1 MGSWNETCMLTN
13 LPISHGEPVY
23 AIFLAESSLR
33 NHGVYPTDQY
43 LPFAMVEGVYDD
55 YGGLENPDSK
65 QEQMILKAIAEVRTK
80 DETFLD
86 GKRFENIN
94 DLIYQLRDVILPE
107 NINYRME
114 YKPIVFLYT
123 VFVKKPILDEMFKGL
138 TVTDYRIGTEAQ
150 PMDNWAAHWTEQLVD
165 LITKSFPDKM
175 SDDPQTKT
183 MAEMKRKT
191 EQMDA
196 FRDIR
201 KTIHCDRFPVRDV
214 SSLMEQMT
222 EVDLKTAMDMM
233 SLMMKTTYLLER
245 CRMAYYVPNKGS
257 DVFDVPDERKK
268 LERLTE
274 REIQRIGQQSE
285 M

>member
-13 LPISHGEPVY
+13 LPIFHGEPVY

-55 YGGLENPDSK
+55 YGGLENPDNK
-65 QEQMILKAIAEVRTK
+65 QEQMILKAIAEVRAE

-86 GKRFENIN
+86 GKHFESIN
-94 DLIYQLRDVILPE
+94 DLIYQLRDVVLPE

-138 TVTDYRIGTEAQ
+138 AVTDYRIGVEAL
-150 PMDNWAAHWTEQLVD
+150 PMEKWAAHWTDQL
-165 LITKSFPDKM
+165 
-175 SDDPQTKT
+175 
-183 MAEMKRKT
+183 
-191 EQMDA
+191 
-196 FRDIR
+196 
-201 KTIHCDRFPVRDV
+201 
-214 SSLMEQMT
+214 
-222 EVDLKTAMDMM
+222 VDLKTAMDMM

-274 REIQRIGQQSE
+274 REIQRIGQQSG